1 MYQLCKNIIDNTYE
15 SFIRVFKWME
25 SFKIYRTIKG
35 KLFVIGSIFHFYLKR
50 LTGSHLLFLLPSK
63 NYKLYNLRRS
73 YRQRLQQE
81 VEPVY
86 VVTRHDHP
94 RLLIFF
100 LLLWLWSNWNWL
112 NRPRRGVISQ
122 MNLIWTNN
130 QFLKKV
136 SASVIIVSYRWKIIS
151 KTTLFVVLW
160 IKFLFLHFSFL

>member
-35 KLFVIGSIFHFYLKR
+35 KLFVTGSIFHFYLKR
-50 LTGSHLLFLLPSK
+50 LTGSYLLFLLPSK

>member
-35 KLFVIGSIFHFYLKR
+35 KLFVTGSIFHFYLKR
-50 LTGSHLLFLLPSK
+50 LTGSYLLFLLPSK

-73 YRQRLQQE
+73 YRQRQRLCGDQE
-81 VEPVY
+81 WP
-86 VVTRHDHP
+86 P
-94 RLLIFF
+94 SPLNFFF